1 MATRTFLKV
10 GTSGLAEEER
20 TVETS
25 AGAGDSG
32 KVPNLNA
39 SGVLDLTVTNGKN
52 SSAGA
57 GDAGK
62 LAALDSTGRLDPSMM
77 PVGVV
82 ADTSTHTA
90 SEALNA
96 GSFVQVYASGVRLAD
111 CSNGRQANGFVLA
124 SVLNGGTASVYH
136 EGANTSLSSLTK
148 GAAYF
153 LSTTGTVTATPTTT
167 AGQILQFL
175 GYATSTTAIN
185 FEPETPITR
194 A

>member
-1 MATRTFLKV
+1 MATRTFLKIAS
-10 GTSGLAEEER
+10 SGLADEER
-20 TVETS
+20 TVEVS

-32 KVPNLNA
+32 KIPNLNA

-82 ADTSTHTA
+82 ADVSTGTA
-90 SEALNA
+90 SETLSA
-96 GSFVQVYASGVRLAD
+96 GSFVQEYSGGVRLAD
-111 CSNGRQANGFVLA
+111 CSNGRQATGFVLA
-124 SVLNGGTASVYH
+124 LVSNGGTASVYH
-136 EGANTSLSSLTK
+136 EGQNTSLSSLTK
-148 GAAYF
+148 GTAYF
-153 LSTTGTVTATPTTT
+153 LSTTGAVTATPTTT

-175 GYATSTTAIN
+175 GYATSTTSIN